1 MFLVVGVEIYCKIR
15 GAFVTE
21 KTVIT
26 NVDNIQAIHSRLG
39 LFFQVIK
46 PLPTLSFR
54 SPANVGQYIN
64 VTIQWGLTLLLIIF
78 IICDVAGIPTL
89 VPNIMFRSAYEVRLY
104 FSHTYSINAP

>member
-39 LFFQVIK
+39 LFFQVGQVK
-46 PLPTLSFR
+46 LR
-54 SPANVGQYIN
+54 PAAPK
-64 VTIQWGLTLLLIIF
+64 
-78 IICDVAGIPTL
+78 IC
-89 VPNIMFRSAYEVRLY
+89 
-104 FSHTYSINAP
+104 

>member
-21 KTVIT
+21 KNEIT

-46 PLPTLSFR
+46 EP
-54 SPANVGQYIN
+54 
-64 VTIQWGLTLLLIIF
+64 
-78 IICDVAGIPTL
+78 
-89 VPNIMFRSAYEVRLY
+89 Y
-104 FSHTYSINAP
+104 FKL

>member
-39 LFFQVIK
+39 LFFQV
-46 PLPTLSFR
+46 
-54 SPANVGQYIN
+54 GQVKLN
-64 VTIQWGLTLLLIIF
+64 KRRFSHFQWGLTLLLIIF
-78 IICDVAGIPTL
+78 IICDVAGIPSL
-89 VPNIMFRSAYEVRLY
+89 VPNIMFRSAYEVLFSLY
-104 FSHTYSINAP
+104 LPSL